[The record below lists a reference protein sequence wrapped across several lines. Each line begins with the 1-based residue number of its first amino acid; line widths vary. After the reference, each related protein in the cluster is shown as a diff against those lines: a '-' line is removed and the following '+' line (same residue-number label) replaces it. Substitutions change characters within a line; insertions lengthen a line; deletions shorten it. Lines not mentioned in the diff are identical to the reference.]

1 MAASRAILRRVE
13 ELRDNIEYHNYR
25 YYSLDDPVVP
35 DAEYDRLLRELE
47 SLENQHPELIT
58 ADSPTQRVGAVPVDA
73 FGEIVHTVPMLSLAN
88 AFEDQELVDF
98 DRRVRERLEV
108 EEVEYSAET
117 KLDGLAASIRYED
130 GGLVSGATRGDGT
143 RGEDVTQNIRTIKA
157 VPLRLRG
164 DDFPRVLEVR
174 GEVFITDDGFRKLNA
189 EQERREE
196 KPFANPRNAAAGGL
210 RQLDP
215 RKTAERNLTM
225 YCYGVGDVREGWL
238 PGTHGRILDRLKHWG
253 LRVSPEAAV
262 VQGVDGCRDYHRDM
276 LVRREGLGYA
286 IDGVVFKVNTIAEQ
300 DLLGAVSRAP
310 RWAIAYK
317 FPAEEELTQ
326 VRAIDVQV
334 GRTGTLTPVARLEPV
349 QVGGV
354 TVTNATLHNQD
365 EVDRKDVRVG
375 DTVVVRRAGD
385 VIPEVARVVK
395 ERRPRRTRR
404 FYLPDRCPVCDSEV
418 VRIEG
423 EAAARCSGGLYC
435 PAQRKQAARHFAS
448 RRAMDIEGL
457 GEKLVDQLVDA
468 GLVNSILDIY
478 ALTEEQVA
486 ALDRMGKKS
495 AANLVA
501 AIARSRRTT
510 LARFL
515 FALGIRDVGEATAH
529 TLATHFGKVEAL
541 RAADDEAL
549 QEVPDVGPIVAKEI
563 LAFFSEAHNREVL
576 DGLVGLLELKPEE
589 GVGAGADAGD
599 GPLAGKRFVITGT
612 LEAMP
617 RNEAKRRLQA
627 LGGKVSGSVSGK
639 TDYLVAGANPGSK
652 RAKAE
657 ALEVAVLDEAEFL
670 KLIDR

>member
-1 MAASRAILRRVE
+1 MAAPRAIVQRVAD
-13 ELRDNIEYHNYR
+13 LRDNIDYHNYR
-25 YYSLDDPVVP
+25 YYALDDPVVP

-47 SLENQHPELIT
+47 RLENQYPELIT
-58 ADSPTQRVGAVPVDA
+58 PQSPTQRVGAAPVEG

-88 AFEDQELVDF
+88 AFEEQELVDF

-108 EEVEYSAET
+108 EQVEYSAET
-117 KLDGLAASIRYED
+117 KLDGLAASIRYEQ
-130 GGLVSGATRGDGT
+130 GVLVSAATRGDGS

-157 VPLRLRG
+157 VPLGLRG

-174 GEVFITDDGFRKLNA
+174 GEVFMTDEGFRRLNE
-189 EQERREE
+189 EQLRRGE
-196 KPFANPRNAAAGGL
+196 KPYANPRNAAAGGL

-215 RKTAERNLTM
+215 RITAARPLTM
-225 YCYGVGDVREGWL
+225 YCYGVGDVRDGWL
-238 PGTHGRILDRLKHWG
+238 PNTHSGILARLRNWG

-262 VQGVDGCRDYHRDM
+262 VQGVDGCKQYYADM
-276 LVRREGLGYA
+276 LIRRESLGYA
-286 IDGVVFKVNTIAEQ
+286 IDGVVFKVNSVAEQ
-300 DLLGAVSRAP
+300 AVLGAVSRAP
-310 RWAIAYK
+310 RWAVAYK
-317 FPAEEELTQ
+317 FPAEEALTT

-365 EVDRKDVRVG
+365 EIDRKDVRVG

-404 FYLPDRCPVCDSEV
+404 FYLPDRCPVCGSDV

-435 PAQRKQAARHFAS
+435 AAQRKQAVRHFAS

-457 GEKLVDQLVDA
+457 GDKLVEQLVDA
-468 GLVNSILDIY
+468 GLVGSILDVY
-478 ALTEEQVA
+478 ALDEKQLAGLE
-486 ALDRMGKKS
+486 RMGKKS

-501 AIARSRRTT
+501 AIEKSRNTT
-510 LARFL
+510 FARFL
-515 FALGIRDVGEATAH
+515 FALGIRDVGEATAQ
-529 TLATHFGKVEAL
+529 TLANHFGDLDSL
-541 RAADDEAL
+541 RCADEERL
-549 QEVPDVGPIVAKEI
+549 QEVPDVGPVVARQI
-563 LAFFSEAHNREVL
+563 RSFFAEDHNQEVI
-576 DGLVGLLELKPEE
+576 DGLAKIVNWPVQSPHE
-589 GVGAGADAGD
+589 AGD
-599 GPLAGKRFVITGT
+599 APLAGKRFVITGT

-617 RNEAKRRLQA
+617 RNEAKRRLEA
-627 LGGKVSGSVSGK
+627 LGAKVSGSVSKK

-652 RAKAE
+652 HSKAQT
-657 ALEVAVLDEAEFL
+657 LGIPILDEEAFL
-670 KLIDR
+670 ALIGD

>member
-58 ADSPTQRVGAVPVDA
+58 ADSPTQRVGAAPVDA

-262 VQGVDGCRDYHRDM
+262 VQGVDGCRDYYRDM

>member
-1 MAASRAILRRVE
+1 MAAPRAISQRVA
-13 ELRDNIEYHNYR
+13 ELRDNIDYHNYR

-47 SLENQHPELIT
+47 SLESRYPGLIT
-58 ADSPTQRVGAVPVDA
+58 PQSPTQRVGAAPAEV
-73 FGEIVHTVPMLSLAN
+73 FGEVVHTVPMLSLAN
-88 AFEDQELVDF
+88 AFEEQELVDF
-98 DRRVRERLEV
+98 DRRVRERLGVEEV
-108 EEVEYSAET
+108 DEEVEYAAET

-130 GGLVSGATRGDGT
+130 GVLVSGATRGDGT
-143 RGEDVTQNIRTIKA
+143 RGEDVTRNIRTIKA
-157 VPLRLRG
+157 VPLHLRG

-174 GEVFITDDGFRKLNA
+174 GEVFMTEEGFRRLNE
-189 EQERREE
+189 EQLRREE

-215 RKTAERNLTM
+215 GITAERPLTM

-238 PGTHGRILDRLKHWG
+238 PNTHSGILARLKHWG
-253 LRVSPEAAV
+253 LRVSPELMV
-262 VQGVDGCRDYHRDM
+262 VQGVDGCRSYHADM
-276 LVRREGLGYA
+276 LARRESLGYA
-286 IDGVVFKVNTIAEQ
+286 IDGVVFKVNDVALQ
-300 DLLGAVSRAP
+300 QRLGAVSRAP

-317 FPAEEELTQ
+317 FPAEEELTR

-395 ERRPRRTRR
+395 DRRPRRTRR
-404 FYLPDRCPVCDSEV
+404 FYLPGQCPVCGSEV

-423 EAAARCSGGLYC
+423 ESAARCSGGLVC
-435 PAQRKQAARHFAS
+435 PAQRKQAVRHFAS

-457 GEKLVDQLVDA
+457 GEKLVEQLVDA
-468 GLVNSILDIY
+468 GLVHSALDIY

-486 ALDRMGKKS
+486 ALERMGKKS

-501 AIARSRRTT
+501 AIERSRETT

-515 FALGIRDVGEATAH
+515 YALGIRDVGEATALA
-529 TLATHFGKVEAL
+529 LATHLGDMDSL
-541 RAADDEAL
+541 RAADAERL
-549 QEVPDVGPIVAKEI
+549 QEVPDVGPVVARQI
-563 LAFFSEAHNREVL
+563 TSFLSEVHNQEVL
-576 DGLVGLLELKPEE
+576 DGLVKLLRLPAHVQ
-589 GVGAGADAGD
+589 GHD
-599 GPLAGKRFVITGT
+599 GEAPLAGKRFVITGT
-612 LEAMP
+612 LDAMP

-627 LGGKVSGSVSGK
+627 LGAKVSGSVSRN
-639 TDYLVAGANPGSK
+639 TDYLVAGASPGSK
-652 RAKAE
+652 RGKAQQ
-657 ALEVAVLDEAEFL
+657 LEVTILDEDDFL
-670 KLIDR
+670 KLIDG

>member
-1 MAASRAILRRVE
+1 MAAPRAIVQRVAD
-13 ELRDNIEYHNYR
+13 LRDNIDYHNYR
-25 YYSLDDPVVP
+25 YYALDDPVVP

-47 SLENQHPELIT
+47 RLENQYPELIT
-58 ADSPTQRVGAVPVDA
+58 PQSPTQRVGAAPVEG

-88 AFEDQELVDF
+88 AFEEQELVDF

-108 EEVEYSAET
+108 EQVEYSAET
-117 KLDGLAASIRYED
+117 KLDGLAASIRYEQ
-130 GGLVSGATRGDGT
+130 GVLVSAATRGDGS

-157 VPLRLRG
+157 VPLGLRG

-174 GEVFITDDGFRKLNA
+174 GEVFMTDEGFRRLNE
-189 EQERREE
+189 EQLRRGE
-196 KPFANPRNAAAGGL
+196 KPYANPRNAAAGGL

-215 RKTAERNLTM
+215 RITAARPLTM
-225 YCYGVGDVREGWL
+225 YCYGVGDVRDGWL
-238 PGTHGRILDRLKHWG
+238 PNTHSGILARLRNWG

-262 VQGVDGCRDYHRDM
+262 VQGVDGCKQYYADM
-276 LVRREGLGYA
+276 LIRRESLGYA
-286 IDGVVFKVNTIAEQ
+286 IDGVVFKVNSVAEQ
-300 DLLGAVSRAP
+300 AVLGAVSRAP
-310 RWAIAYK
+310 RWAVAYK
-317 FPAEEELTQ
+317 FPAEEALTT

-365 EVDRKDVRVG
+365 EIDRKDVRVG

-404 FYLPDRCPVCDSEV
+404 FYLPDRCPVCGSDV

-435 PAQRKQAARHFAS
+435 AAQRKQAVRHFAS

-457 GEKLVDQLVDA
+457 GDKLVEQLVDA
-468 GLVNSILDIY
+468 GLVGSILDVY
-478 ALTEEQVA
+478 ALDEEQLA
-486 ALDRMGKKS
+486 GLERMGKKS

-501 AIARSRRTT
+501 AIEKSRNTT
-510 LARFL
+510 FARFL
-515 FALGIRDVGEATAH
+515 FALGIRDVGEATAQ
-529 TLATHFGKVEAL
+529 TLANHFGDLDSL
-541 RAADDEAL
+541 RCADEERL
-549 QEVPDVGPIVAKEI
+549 QEVPDVGPVVARQI
-563 LAFFSEAHNREVL
+563 RSFFAEDHNQEVI
-576 DGLVGLLELKPEE
+576 DGLAKIVNWPVQSPHE
-589 GVGAGADAGD
+589 AGD
-599 GPLAGKRFVITGT
+599 APLAGKRFVITGT

-617 RNEAKRRLQA
+617 RNEAKRRLEA
-627 LGGKVSGSVSGK
+627 LGAKVSGSVSKK

-652 RAKAE
+652 HGKAQT
-657 ALEVAVLDEAEFL
+657 LGITILDEEAFL
-670 KLIDR
+670 ALIGD

>member
-1 MAASRAILRRVE
+1 MAAPRAIAKRAA
-13 ELRDNIEYHNYR
+13 ELRDNIDYHNYR
-25 YYSLDDPVVP
+25 YYSLDDPVIP
-35 DAEYDRLLRELE
+35 DAEFDRLLRELE
-47 SLENQHPELIT
+47 TLEQRHPELVT
-58 ADSPTQRVGAVPVDA
+58 PESPTQRVGAAPAEA
-73 FGEIVHTVPMLSLAN
+73 FGEIVHALPMLSLAN
-88 AFEDQELVDF
+88 AFEEQELVDF

-529 TLATHFGKVEAL
+529 ALATHFGKVEAL

>member
-1 MAASRAILRRVE
+1 MAASRAIVRRVE
-13 ELRDNIEYHNYR
+13 ELRYNIEYHNYR

-47 SLENQHPELIT
+47 ALEKRYPALIT
-58 ADSPTQRVGAVPVDA
+58 IDSPTQRVGAAPVDA
-73 FGEIVHTVPMLSLAN
+73 FGELVHTVPMLSLAN
-88 AFEDQELVDF
+88 AFEDQELIDF

-117 KLDGLAASIRYED
+117 KLDGLAASIRYEV

-164 DDFPRVLEVR
+164 DDFPLVLEVR
-174 GEVFITDDGFRKLNA
+174 GEIFITDDGFRMLNA
-189 EQERREE
+189 EQERRED

-238 PGTHGRILDRLKHWG
+238 PGTHSRILDRLKHWG

-262 VQGVDGCRDYHRDM
+262 VQGVDGCRDYYQDV

-286 IDGVVFKVNTIAEQ
+286 IDGVVFKVNNIAEQ

-326 VRAIDVQV
+326 VRAIGVQV

-385 VIPEVARVVK
+385 VIPEVARVIK
-395 ERRPRRTRR
+395 ERRPRLTRR

-435 PAQRKQAARHFAS
+435 PAQRKRAARHFAS

-478 ALTEEQVA
+478 SLTEEQVA

-529 TLATHFGKVEAL
+529 TLATHF
-541 RAADDEAL
+541 
-549 QEVPDVGPIVAKEI
+549 
-563 LAFFSEAHNREVL
+563 H
-576 DGLVGLLELKPEE
+576 
-589 GVGAGADAGD
+589 
-599 GPLAGKRFVITGT
+599 TC
-612 LEAMP
+612 
-617 RNEAKRRLQA
+617 
-627 LGGKVSGSVSGK
+627 
-639 TDYLVAGANPGSK
+639 
-652 RAKAE
+652 
-657 ALEVAVLDEAEFL
+657 
-670 KLIDR
+670 